1 MKRCIR
7 VFTEKIFNPFLT
19 DIDLY
24 RKIAN
29 LHLHQNISLDYV
41 NAQLVKHQIDPNKVN
56 LGVLSKITFSEL
68 SNFRTLSTDDLFL
81 IIINFFLLAIVV
93 LKYVGIYEKVI
104 GKISENTKTD
114 IKDLR
119 KMLRYFIGFIYII
132 YSIYMIKLIFSNK
145 QYILTS
151 RIVYLFTYG
160 LAGITIAVSFIQTLF
175 GHA

>member
-1 MKRCIR
+1 MRKCIQ

-24 RKIAN
+24 RKLAN
-29 LHLHQNISLDYV
+29 LHLHQNISLEYV
-41 NAQLVKHQIDPNKVN
+41 NTQLAKHQINPSKVN

-68 SNFRTLSTDDLFL
+68 SNFRTLSTDDVFL
-81 IIINFFLLAIVV
+81 IIINFFLISIVI
-93 LKYVGIYEKVI
+93 LKYVGIYEKII

-119 KMLRYFIGFIYII
+119 KMLRYFIGLLYII
-132 YSIYMIKLIFSNK
+132 YSFYMVKLILSNK

-160 LAGITIAVSFIQTLF
+160 IAGITIAISFFQNLF
-175 GHA
+175 

>member
-1 MKRCIR
+1 MKKYIE
-7 VFTEKIFNPFLT
+7 VFAEKIFNPFLT

-24 RKIAN
+24 RKLSN
-29 LHLHQNISLDYV
+29 LHLHQNISLSYV
-41 NAQLVKHQIDPNKVN
+41 TDQLVKHQIDPNKVN
-56 LGVLSKITFSEL
+56 LGVLSKITFSEI

-81 IIINFFLLAIVV
+81 MIINFFLLGVV
-93 LKYVGIYEKVI
+93 ILKYVGIYEKIV

-114 IKDLR
+114 IRELR
-119 KMLRYFIGFIYII
+119 STLRYFIGFIYLV

-160 LAGITIAVSFIQTLF
+160 IAGITIAVSFFQNLF
-175 GHA
+175 

>member
-1 MKRCIR
+1 MRKCIQ

-24 RKIAN
+24 RKLAN
-29 LHLHQNISLDYV
+29 LHLHQNISLEYV
-41 NAQLVKHQIDPNKVN
+41 NTQLAKHQINPSKVN

-68 SNFRTLSTDDLFL
+68 SNFRTLSTDDVFL
-81 IIINFFLLAIVV
+81 IIINFFLISIVI
-93 LKYVGIYEKVI
+93 LKYVGIYEKII

-119 KMLRYFIGFIYII
+119 KMLRYFIGLLYII
-132 YSIYMIKLIFSNK
+132 YSFYMVKLILSNK

-160 LAGITIAVSFIQTLF
+160 IAGITISISFFQNLF
-175 GHA
+175 

>member
-1 MKRCIR
+1 MRKCIQ

-24 RKIAN
+24 RKLAN
-29 LHLHQNISLDYV
+29 LHLHQNISLEHV
-41 NAQLVKHQIDPNKVN
+41 NTQLAKHQISPSKVN

-68 SNFRTLSTDDLFL
+68 SNFRTLSTDDVFL
-81 IIINFFLLAIVV
+81 IIINFFLISIVI
-93 LKYVGIYEKVI
+93 LKYVGIYEKII

-119 KMLRYFIGFIYII
+119 KMLRYFIGFLYII
-132 YSIYMIKLIFSNK
+132 YSFYMVKLILSNK

-160 LAGITIAVSFIQTLF
+160 IAGITIAVSFFQNLF
-175 GHA
+175 